1 MPGGHASWTT
11 PGLTT
16 PVALKAEIADVIPD
30 TVSGRS
36 GPEEL
41 DPPGNPPNVVL
52 ATSSARAGHGGGVDL
67 LDSSKAMVADVFVGF
82 LADFQELGYLIGDG
96 SEMRILRAMRKQLY
110 RGGDG
115 L

>member
-1 MPGGHASWTT
+1 
-11 PGLTT
+11 
-16 PVALKAEIADVIPD
+16 
-30 TVSGRS
+30 
-36 GPEEL
+36 
-41 DPPGNPPNVVL
+41 
-52 ATSSARAGHGGGVDL
+52 
-67 LDSSKAMVADVFVGF
+67 MVADVFVGF